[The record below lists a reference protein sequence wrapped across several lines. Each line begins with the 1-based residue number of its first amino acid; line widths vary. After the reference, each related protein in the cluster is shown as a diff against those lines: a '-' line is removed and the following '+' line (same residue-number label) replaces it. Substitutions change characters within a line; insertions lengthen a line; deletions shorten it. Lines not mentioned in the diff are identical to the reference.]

1 MDDYIMV
8 YLADE
13 PSAAALQ
20 AATCFASRNINAT

>member
-13 PSAAALQ
+13 KPDPNQ
-20 AATCFASRNINAT
+20 AGAGLASSNINPT

>member
-13 PSAAALQ
+13 KPAPNQ
-20 AATCFASRNINAT
+20 AGTGITSRNINAT